1 MKIIIRK
8 LVPFLL
14 AFAVMLSV
22 GSFARAESTGAYV
35 LMNIPYADF
44 YTAEVSDVSS
54 IDAVSSSTLMKSR
67 TGGLAGGSYHVDA
80 AGSDI
85 SGVIFGQPE

>member
-22 GSFARAESTGAYV
+22 GSFARAESAGAYV

-44 YTAEVSDVSS
+44 
-54 IDAVSSSTLMKSR
+54 LHSR
-67 TGGLAGGSYHVDA
+67 S
-80 AGSDI
+80 
-85 SGVIFGQPE
+85 E